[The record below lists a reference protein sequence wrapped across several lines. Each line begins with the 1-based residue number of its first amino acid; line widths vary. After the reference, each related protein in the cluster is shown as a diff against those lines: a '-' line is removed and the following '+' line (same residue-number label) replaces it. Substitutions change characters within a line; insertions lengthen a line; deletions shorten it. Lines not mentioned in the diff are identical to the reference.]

1 MTDRP
6 RTTTKTVR
14 EQLDTVLSERVIVL
28 DGAMG
33 TMLQRRELQE
43 EDFRGQ
49 RFTDHS
55 HDLKGNFDVLVLTKP
70 SLIAE
75 IHAAFFNAG
84 ADIVETDTFNA
95 NAIVQ
100 ADYGLESF
108 VYELNCEATKI
119 AKQVAKD
126 WNHRTPD
133 RPRFVAGAIGPT
145 N

>member
-14 EQLDTVLSERVIVL
+14 EQLDAALSERVIVL
-28 DGAMG
+28 DGALG

-49 RFTDHS
+49 RFTNHP
-55 HDLKGNFDVLVLTKP
+55 HDLKGNFDVLVLTQP
-70 SLIAE
+70 AVIAE
-75 IHAAFFNAG
+75 IHAAFFEAG

-100 ADYGLESF
+100 AD
-108 VYELNCEATKI
+108 
-119 AKQVAKD
+119 
-126 WNHRTPD
+126 
-133 RPRFVAGAIGPT
+133 
-145 N
+145 

>member
-14 EQLDTVLSERVIVL
+14 EQLDTALSERVIVL

-70 SLIAE
+70 SVIAE
-75 IHAAFFNAG
+75 IHAAFSTRVLTLLKRTRSTRMQLFKLTT
-84 ADIVETDTFNA
+84 V
-95 NAIVQ
+95 
-100 ADYGLESF
+100 LSRSF
-108 VYELNCEATKI
+108 
-119 AKQVAKD
+119 
-126 WNHRTPD
+126 
-133 RPRFVAGAIGPT
+133 T